1 MMVKNKVKKYKQRVK
16 SVSVAT
22 VIFLISLLIIGWA
35 NNDDTVKHTRTI
47 YAMDTQMDFTVYES
61 EKADSLTKVDEEVS
75 KLEHLLSTTDRFS
88 EIYAINHEHKPIP
101 VSPETQEVLQMAL
114 AIAKQTDGVFDPT
127 IYPIV
132 DKWGFTTQNY
142 HVMSDA
148 ELKNLL
154 PLVDYRKINLAGDI
168 ASVPSGIEI
177 DLGAI
182 GKGYTG
188 DKIIEL
194 LKREGVCSALINLG
208 GNVQALGNKPDG
220 SSWRIGLK
228 SPDSDDN
235 LAVLEIANKAVI
247 TSGGYERYFKDDE
260 GNVYWHIL
268 DPKTGKPAH
277 SGLISTTVI
286 GDKGAICDALST
298 AFFIMGKDKA
308 IDFWRKYYSA
318 NNSLDMI
325 LITDDHEIYITENM
339 AKSFILE
346 PKYANYPVHVVNAH
360 E

>member
-1 MMVKNKVKKYKQRVK
+1 MMAKIKKYRQRVK
-16 SVSVAT
+16 SVSVVA

-35 NNDDTVKHTRTI
+35 NKDDTVKHTCTI

-61 EKADSLTKVDEEVS
+61 EKADSLTKVNQEVN
-75 KLEHLLSTTDRFS
+75 KLEYLLSTADEQS

-101 VSPETQEVLQMAL
+101 ISRETQEVLQ
-114 AIAKQTDGVFDPT
+114 IAMDMSKQTNGVFDPT
-127 IYPIV
+127 IYPLV
-132 DKWGFTTQNY
+132 DKWGFISQNY
-142 HVMSDA
+142 HVMSDD

-154 PLVDYRKINLAGDI
+154 PYVDYRKVKMAGDI
-168 ASVPSGIEI
+168 VSLPNGTEI

-208 GNVQALGNKPDG
+208 GNVQALGTKPDG
-220 SSWRIGLK
+220 STWRVGLK
-228 SPDSDDN
+228 SPDSEDN
-235 LAVLEIANKAVI
+235 LGVLEIADKAVI
-247 TSGGYERYFKDDE
+247 TSGGYERYFKDDK
-260 GNVYWHIL
+260 GNIYWHIL

-286 GDKGAICDALST
+286 GAQGAICDALST
-298 AFFIMGKDKA
+298 TFFIMGKDKA

-318 NNSLDMI
+318 DNSLDVI
-325 LITDDHEIYITENM
+325 LITDTHEIYITENI
-339 AKSFILE
+339 AKSFTLE
-346 PKYANYPVHVVNAH
+346 PKYADYPVHVVKAH